1 VPRRGRNDVFS
12 LVQLRLLVR
21 ALESARFVITM
32 TVADRSVAAVTEA
45 QLRAMIRGAERQGE
59 VE

>member
-1 VPRRGRNDVFS
+1 
-12 LVQLRLLVR
+12 VQLRLLVR